1 MSYLAQLGSLFGS
14 GDTLPWTDEGTIAH
28 CERDALGGD
37 SDAPTRPETRTESI
51 MRLAWA
57 LVHSRRPAD
66 VHRGVAMLEAV
77 TADRDAQALRALRFK
92 PFMLTLACVL
102 TSTEKLRDKL
112 SREQQREV
120 LYLLAVGY
128 FRSSDYTRS
137 RRFVD
142 KALQVQPNF
151 RQAESLK
158 KMVEDKI
165 AADGMIGIGL
175 AATAVAL
182 VGAGVAALA
191 TSRRR

>member
-1 MSYLAQLGSLFGS
+1 MSYLAQLGSLFGG

-28 CERDALGGD
+28 CELDALGGD
-37 SDAPTRPETRTESI
+37 RDAPTRPETRTESI

-66 VHRGVAMLEAV
+66 VQRGVAMLE
-77 TADRDAQALRALRFK
+77 
-92 PFMLTLACVL
+92 
-102 TSTEKLRDKL
+102 EKLRDKL
-112 SREQQREV
+112 SSEQQREV